1 MRLLISTQKMGMIS
15 NLPYLL
21 KELDASTCEP
31 DVQTMLAANAARIT
45 KINMAVRGL
54 LTTVTAELAS
64 GSELRNKIMSVPI
77 NRATFARLTNPI
89 GRLTDAASAQTSSN
103 RKLMVF
109 LSKMELIVAL
119 RVVALSVIRSP
130 RFVSPEAPR
139 LLCFRYK
146 DTATACRI
154 CSFEISW

>member
-1 MRLLISTQKMGMIS
+1 MGMIS

-31 DVQTMLAANAARIT
+31 DVQAMLAANAARIT
-45 KINMAVRGL
+45 KINMAVSGL
-54 LTTVTAELAS
+54 LITVTAELAS
-64 GSELRNKIMSVPI
+64 GLELLNKIMSEPMNNV
-77 NRATFARLTNPI
+77 NLARLKKPM
-89 GRLTDAASAQTSSN
+89 GRPTDATSAQTSSN
-103 RKLMVF
+103 RKLMVV
-109 LSKMELIVAL
+109 LNKIVVMVAQG
-119 RVVALSVIRSP
+119 VVALSVIHSP
-130 RFVSPEAPR
+130 RLASLDAPR